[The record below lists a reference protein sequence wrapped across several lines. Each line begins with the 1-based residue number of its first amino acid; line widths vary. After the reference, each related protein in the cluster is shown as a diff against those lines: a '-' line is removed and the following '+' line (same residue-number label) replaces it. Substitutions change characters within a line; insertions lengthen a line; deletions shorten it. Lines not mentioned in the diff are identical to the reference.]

1 MGKVK
6 PDKQVTELL
15 LALEGGNRAVLDDAR
30 SPGASCGPSGPATR
44 SPRPPWSTKL
54 MREVRHPVE
63 LGRFL
68 CFRGELE
75 LDCSNLPSAKAAL
88 EEVESIAA
96 ARGWDPESEIGD
108 LIAKLRDAVNRDRA

>member
-44 SPRPPWSTKL
+44 SPRPPWSTK
-54 MREVRHPVE
+54 
-63 LGRFL
+63 
-68 CFRGELE
+68 
-75 LDCSNLPSAKAAL
+75 PS
-88 EEVESIAA
+88 
-96 ARGWDPESEIGD
+96 
-108 LIAKLRDAVNRDRA
+108 